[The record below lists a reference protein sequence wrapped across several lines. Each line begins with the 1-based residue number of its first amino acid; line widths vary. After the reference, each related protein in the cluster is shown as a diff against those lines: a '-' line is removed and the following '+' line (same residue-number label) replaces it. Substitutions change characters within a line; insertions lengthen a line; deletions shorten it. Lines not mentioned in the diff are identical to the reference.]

1 MKYFTGFMMAW
12 GNFCSLPCPSK
23 RWNQNYQSLM
33 LGFLPLVG
41 LMIGIIWAA
50 AYFALVYFGFPFFV
64 VSFLITLLPFALCG
78 FMHMDGFMDCCD
90 AIMSRRPLED
100 RQRILKD
107 SNTGAFAVVSMIFFV
122 LGYFCFLSTA
132 VTTGVDFVNMVMI
145 VVMSRAVSGLHV
157 LIAKPMAQSQY
168 AKMKEAASQAV
179 ASEPSEDEAASEV
192 SDMEIPDEVSAES
205 PTESE
210 TVTRGELAAEGGTE
224 PSVIGAAV
232 ETAAVRAAEA
242 KTASVE
248 TAEAE
253 TAAIDTAGAMT
264 TSAETAACERIA
276 REKTTA
282 KNGIFLLLALLLII
296 TAAAFFCSAL
306 PIATLI
312 VCGFT
317 ALGCLISIQYAKK
330 NLGGMSGD
338 IAGYGI
344 LWGELMGVFALV
356 LC

>member
-23 RWNQNYQSLM
+23 RWDQNYQALM

-41 LMIGIIWAA
+41 LIIGIIWAA

-64 VSFLITLLPFALCG
+64 VSFLISLLPFALCG

-90 AIMSRRPLED
+90 AIMSRRPLAD

-157 LIAKPMAQSQY
+157 LIARPMAQSQY
-168 AKMKEAASQAV
+168 ANMKDEASEDLEVEVAEAAA
-179 ASEPSEDEAASEV
+179 EAA
-192 SDMEIPDEVSAES
+192 
-205 PTESE
+205 
-210 TVTRGELAAEGGTE
+210 
-224 PSVIGAAV
+224 VIAPVAV
-232 ETAAVRAAEA
+232 ETAE
-242 KTASVE
+242 VE
-248 TAEAE
+248 TAALAAATTEA
-253 TAAIDTAGAMT
+253 AASEKA
-264 TSAETAACERIA
+264 SA
-276 REKTTA
+276 KS
-282 KNGIFLLLALLLII
+282 GILLLVALALII
-296 TAAAFFCSAL
+296 TAAAFFCSCL
-306 PIATLI
+306 PLATLI
-312 VCGFT
+312 VSVLT
-317 ALGCLISIQYAKK
+317 ALGSLASIQYAKR

>member
-41 LMIGIIWAA
+41 LIIGILWAA
-50 AYFALVYFGFPFFV
+50 AYFVLVYFGFPFFV

-107 SNTGAFAVVSMIFFV
+107 SNTGAFAVVSMLFFV

-145 VVMSRAVSGLHV
+145 LVMSRAVSGLHV

-168 AKMKEAASQAV
+168 ARMKAE
-179 ASEPSEDEAASEV
+179 ASEPAAETASEDLEVEAAEAAATG
-192 SDMEIPDEVSAES
+192 DAPMEIPAEMEAKTDVEIPAES
-205 PTESE
+205 EAD
-210 TVTRGELAAEGGTE
+210 GELAAESAAE
-224 PSVIGAAV
+224 AAVIAAVAV
-232 ETAAVRAAEA
+232 ETAE
-242 KTASVE
+242 VE
-248 TAEAE
+248 TAALA
-253 TAAIDTAGAMT
+253 TAATEAVA
-264 TSAETAACERIA
+264 S
-276 REKTTA
+276 EKASA
-282 KNGIFLLLALLLII
+282 KNGILLLIALLLII
-296 TAAAFFCSAL
+296 TAAAFFCSSL
-306 PIATLI
+306 PLATLI

-317 ALGCLISIQYAKK
+317 ALGSLISIQYAKK

>member
-1 MKYFTGFMMAW
+1 M
-12 GNFCSLPCPSK
+12 
-23 RWNQNYQSLM
+23 
-33 LGFLPLVG
+33 GFLPLVG
-41 LMIGIIWAA
+41 LIIGIIWAA
-50 AYFALVYFGFPFFV
+50 VYFALVYFGFPFFV

-107 SNTGAFAVVSMIFFV
+107 SNTGAFAVVSMLFFV

-132 VTTGVDFVNMVMI
+132 VTTGIDFVNMVMI
-145 VVMSRAVSGLHV
+145 AVMSRAVSGLHV
-157 LIAKPMAQSQY
+157 LIAKPMSQSQY
-168 AKMKEAASQAV
+168 AKMKEAAPEAA
-179 ASEPSEDEAASEV
+179 ASEPPAAEAASEV
-192 SDMEIPDEVSAES
+192 SAEVALEPSEDEVALESSDSEIAAKAETEASAD
-205 PTESE
+205 
-210 TVTRGELAAEGGTE
+210 AA
-224 PSVIGAAV
+224 AAV
-232 ETAAVRAAEA
+232 ETADVATV
-242 KTASVE
+242 AS
-248 TAEAE
+248 
-253 TAAIDTAGAMT
+253 
-264 TSAETAACERIA
+264 
-276 REKTTA
+276 EKTSA
-282 KNGIFLLLALLLII
+282 KNGIFLLLVLLLII
-296 TAAAFFCSAL
+296 TAAAFFCSSL
-306 PIATLI
+306 PLATLI

>member
-23 RWNQNYQSLM
+23 RWDQNYQALM

-41 LMIGIIWAA
+41 LIIGIIWAA
-50 AYFALVYFGFPFFV
+50 VYFALVYFGFPFFV

-90 AIMSRRPLED
+90 AIMSRRPLAD

-168 AKMKEAASQAV
+168 ANMKDGS
-179 ASEPSEDEAASEV
+179 SDAASEV
-192 SDMEIPDEVSAES
+192 VPEAFEEAASGAGSEVDPEAFEDVA
-205 PTESE
+205 SE
-210 TVTRGELAAEGGTE
+210 DLEVEAAEGAAE
-224 PSVIGAAV
+224 AAVIAAVAV
-232 ETAAVRAAEA
+232 ETAE
-242 KTASVE
+242 VE
-248 TAEAE
+248 TAALATATTEA
-253 TAAIDTAGAMT
+253 AASEKA
-264 TSAETAACERIA
+264 SA
-276 REKTTA
+276 KS
-282 KNGIFLLLALLLII
+282 GIMLLIVLLLII
-296 TAAAFFCSAL
+296 TAAAFFCSSL
-306 PIATLI
+306 PLATLI
-312 VCGFT
+312 VSILT
-317 ALGCLISIQYAKK
+317 ALGSLVSIQYAKK

>member
-33 LGFLPLVG
+33 LGFLPPVG
-41 LMIGIIWAA
+41 LIIGIIWAA
-50 AYFALVYFGFPFFV
+50 VYFALVYFGFPFFV

-78 FMHMDGFMDCCD
+78 FMHMDGFIDCCD
-90 AIMSRRPLED
+90 AIMSRRPLEE

-145 VVMSRAVSGLHV
+145 TVMSRSVSGLHV

-168 AKMKEAASQAV
+168 ARMKE
-179 ASEPSEDEAASEV
+179 E
-192 SDMEIPDEVSAES
+192 
-205 PTESE
+205 
-210 TVTRGELAAEGGTE
+210 
-224 PSVIGAAV
+224 
-232 ETAAVRAAEA
+232 AAEA
-242 KTASVE
+242 DPEKAAGVVEDVIAPAAESSEAAAIEEDKIVSDGIEPSIDTAAIETASVE
-248 TAEAE
+248 AVAESVGATSDGVRAE
-253 TAAIDTAGAMT
+253 SASDEK
-264 TSAETAACERIA
+264 TSAKA
-276 REKTTA
+276 
-282 KNGIFLLLALLLII
+282 GILLLLVLLLII
-296 TAAAFFCSAL
+296 TAAAFFCSSL
-306 PIATLI
+306 RIATLI

-317 ALGCLISIQYAKK
+317 ALGSLVSIQYAKK

-344 LWGELMGVFALV
+344 LWGELCGVFALV

>member
-41 LMIGIIWAA
+41 LIIGIIWAA

-64 VSFLITLLPFALCG
+64 VSFLITILPFVLCG

-168 AKMKEAASQAV
+168 AKMKEAVSEAV
-179 ASEPSEDEAASEV
+179 ASEPSEDEGASEV
-192 SDMEIPDEVSAES
+192 PNAEIADEVSA
-205 PTESE
+205 
-210 TVTRGELAAEGGTE
+210 
-224 PSVIGAAV
+224 
-232 ETAAVRAAEA
+232 
-242 KTASVE
+242 
-248 TAEAE
+248 
-253 TAAIDTAGAMT
+253 
-264 TSAETAACERIA
+264 
-276 REKTTA
+276 EKTTA

-296 TAAAFFCSAL
+296 TTAAFFCSAL
-306 PIATLI
+306 PIATLM

>member
-41 LMIGIIWAA
+41 LIIGIIWAA
-50 AYFALVYFGFPFFV
+50 VYFALVYFGFPFFV

-157 LIAKPMAQSQY
+157 LIATPMAQSQY
-168 AKMKEAASQAV
+168 ARMKEEAADAD
-179 ASEPSEDEAASEV
+179 ATGDASEV
-192 SDMEIPDEVSAES
+192 SDAEITDESPAEIPAES
-205 PTESE
+205 D
-210 TVTRGELAAEGGTE
+210 AEMEVGIATF
-224 PSVIGAAV
+224 
-232 ETAAVRAAEA
+232 
-242 KTASVE
+242 AS
-248 TAEAE
+248 
-253 TAAIDTAGAMT
+253 
-264 TSAETAACERIA
+264 
-276 REKTTA
+276 EKTTA

-296 TAAAFFCSAL
+296 TAAAFFCSSL
-306 PIATLI
+306 PLATLI

-344 LWGELMGVFALV
+344 LWGELMGVFSLV